1 MSKPF
6 LNYQDQLIK
15 LRDEKNLIID
25 DEDFCL
31 NTLRCVG
38 YFSLI
43 GGYKKPFRNPMT
55 RKYINGTTFEDIA
68 ALYLFDQQLRSLIL
82 NYICIIERKFTNALS
97 YGFCEVFGEE
107 QKYYLDSDNYI
118 AGRAKDVIKLI
129 GILDYNANISKDH
142 DYLIYHR
149 KAYGNVPL
157 WVLLHGITFGQASTM
172 YSLTLPQIK
181 SRVARQFNGI
191 NPKELEQYMKVLVIF
206 RNVCAH
212 NECLFSFKA
221 YS

>member
-31 NTLRCVG
+31 TTLQRVG

-68 ALYLFDQQLRSLIL
+68 ALYLFDQQLRSPIL

-97 YGFCEVFGEE
+97 YGFCEVFGEN
-107 QKYYLDSDNYI
+107 QKYYLDSCNYI
-118 AGRAKDVIKLI
+118 TGHTKDVTKLI
-129 GILDYNANISKDH
+129 GILNYNANKSKEH
-142 DYLIYHR
+142 DYLLYHR
-149 KAYGNVPL
+149 KTYGNVPL
-157 WVLLHGITFGQASTM
+157 WVLLHGITFGQASAMVPKT
-172 YSLTLPQIK
+172 YRNLLRLPKILM
-181 SRVARQFNGI
+181 SMFVI
-191 NPKELEQYMKVLVIF
+191 LMMKIS
-206 RNVCAH
+206 AW
-212 NECLFSFKA
+212 FSHQSEHLLRPNFLIPW
-221 YS
+221 